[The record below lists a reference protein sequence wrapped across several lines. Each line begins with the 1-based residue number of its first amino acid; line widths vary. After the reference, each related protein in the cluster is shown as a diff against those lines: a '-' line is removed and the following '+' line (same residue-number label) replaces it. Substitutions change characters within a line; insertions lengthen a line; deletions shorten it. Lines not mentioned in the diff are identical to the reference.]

1 MKGPLVLVDEWMK
14 TFWTILNVK
23 PKSLYDYQRMYI
35 RHLQPVIGHRDLS
48 DNLKVEL
55 QRKILEMP
63 PQSARHALMVAKSI
77 WREAILFGLCEN
89 NPTVGVRSP
98 RVQVKERA
106 FFTWEEVDARD
117 WGRYNNQVRFLAL
130 HGLRWSEAVV
140 LTESDIHDGFVWIEK
155 SVYGSCKSKSS
166 RRKVPYLGY
175 FEPLPK
181 TYKALRSAVN
191 KHGITVHSLRK
202 SYAYLLKTQGLHVTT
217 AQRLLGHS
225 DPIMTLKVY
234 TAVRDDEIDVAA
246 DVLKASLRQPKTV

>member
-1 MKGPLVLVDEWMK
+1 MLVDEWVE

-23 PKSLYDYQRMYI
+23 PKSLYDYQRLYL
-35 RHLQPVIGHRDLS
+35 RHLKPVIGHRDLS
-48 DNLKVEL
+48 DNVKVDL

-89 NPTVGVRSP
+89 NPTTGVRSP
-98 RVQVKERA
+98 RIQVKERA
-106 FFTWEEVDARD
+106 FFTWEEVDSRD

-140 LTESDIHDGFVWIEK
+140 LTEEDIRDGFVWIEK
-155 SVYGSCKSKSS
+155 TIYGTCKSKSS
-166 RRKVPYLGY
+166 KRKVPYLGY
-175 FEPLPK
+175 FEQLPS

-234 TAVRDDEIDVAA
+234 TAVRDDEIDSAGEI
-246 DVLKASLRQPKTV
+246 LRSSLNTGIHSRD